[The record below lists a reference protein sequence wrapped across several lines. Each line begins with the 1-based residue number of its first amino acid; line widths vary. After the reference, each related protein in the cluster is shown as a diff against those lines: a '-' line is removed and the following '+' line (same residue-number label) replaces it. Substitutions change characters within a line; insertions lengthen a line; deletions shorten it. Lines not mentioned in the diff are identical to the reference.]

1 MRLIIYLFPTAF
13 AVSSD
18 NYDCTAGIEL
28 KSYSNDHYRLVL
40 IHRIRYIVAMN
51 DTPKDLR
58 FFKVILSSIADGVF
72 TVDSNRIITS
82 FNPAAEKITGVPATK
97 AIGRRCQDVFHS
109 DLCERCPLKKTLKTG
124 VEAIDQPVNIINH
137 LGEQVPISISTAVL
151 KDDNGEILG
160 AVETFRDLSAIE
172 HLRKEL
178 YKNYSFEDIVSRS
191 PEIHKLFAILPD
203 IAESESTVLIQGPSG
218 SGKEMFARAIHNLSP
233 RKEHNHVIINCGT
246 LPVQLFESE
255 LFGYTK
261 GAFTDAK
268 RDKEGKISV
277 ADKGTVFFD
286 EIGELPMSTQ
296 VKLLR
301 LLQQR
306 EYEPLGS
313 ATPRKADIRIIA
325 ATNRDLKELVAQGK
339 FRDDLYFRL
348 AVVKIELPP
357 LNRRREDIPYLVDHF
372 IKKFNARRGKKIISI
387 SPEVMDILL
396 RYDFPG
402 NIRELE
408 NIIEYGFV
416 VCKGSIIQKEH
427 LPAELFQSSKGAPA
441 EPESKQDIV
450 SKALD
455 EKSRIKAA
463 LLKHGGKIAEAADEL
478 GIHRTTLWR
487 KIKRHNIAIKSK

>member
-1 MRLIIYLFPTAF
+1 MNE
-13 AVSSD
+13 SSQ
-18 NYDCTAGIEL
+18 
-28 KSYSNDHYRLVL
+28 
-40 IHRIRYIVAMN
+40 
-51 DTPKDLR
+51 DLR

-82 FNPAAEKITGVPATK
+82 FNPAAEKITGIPASK
-97 AIGRRCQDVFHS
+97 AIGKRCQDVFHS
-109 DLCERCPLKKTLKTG
+109 DICEKCLLKETLMTG
-124 VEAIDQPVNIINH
+124 VEVIDRPVNIINH
-137 LGEQVPISISTAVL
+137 TGEKIPISISTAVL
-151 KDDNGEILG
+151 KDDDGNILG

-178 YKNYSFEDIVSRS
+178 NKNYSFEDIISRS

-233 RKEHNHVIINCGT
+233 RNKQKHTVINCGT
-246 LPVQLFESE
+246 LPSQLFESE
-255 LFGYTK
+255 LFGYVK

-268 RDKEGKISV
+268 KDKAGKIAL

-306 EYEPLGS
+306 EYEPVGGTVPL
-313 ATPRKADIRIIA
+313 KADIRIIA

-348 AVVKIELPP
+348 AVVKIDLPS
-357 LNRRREDIPYLVDHF
+357 LKERREDIPYLVDHF
-372 IKKFNARRGKKIISI
+372 IEKYNARRGKKIISI
-387 SPEVMDILL
+387 SPDVMDILL
-396 RYDFPG
+396 KYDFPG

-416 VCKGSIIQKEH
+416 VCKNSIIQKQH
-427 LPAELFQSSKGAPA
+427 LPTELFQKSKEVISETRPNR
-441 EPESKQDIV
+441 DLI
-450 SKALD
+450 SKAID
-455 EKSRIKAA
+455 ERSRIESV
-463 LLKHGGKIAEAADEL
+463 LLKYRGKITEAAEEL

-487 KIKRHNIAIKSK
+487 KIRRHNINVKK

>member
-1 MRLIIYLFPTAF
+1 MNE
-13 AVSSD
+13 SSQ
-18 NYDCTAGIEL
+18 
-28 KSYSNDHYRLVL
+28 
-40 IHRIRYIVAMN
+40 
-51 DTPKDLR
+51 DLR

-82 FNPAAEKITGVPATK
+82 FNPAAEKITGIPASK
-97 AIGRRCQDVFHS
+97 AIGKRCQDVFHS
-109 DLCERCPLKKTLKTG
+109 DICEKCLLKETLMTG
-124 VEAIDQPVNIINH
+124 VEVIDRPVNIINH
-137 LGEQVPISISTAVL
+137 TGEKIPISISTAVL
-151 KDDNGEILG
+151 KDDDGNILG

-178 YKNYSFEDIVSRS
+178 NKNYSFEDIISRS

-218 SGKEMFARAIHNLSP
+218 SGKEMLARALHNLSP
-233 RKEHNHVIINCGT
+233 RNKQKHTVINCGT
-246 LPVQLFESE
+246 LPIQLFESE
-255 LFGYTK
+255 LFGYVK

-268 RDKEGKISV
+268 KDKAGKIAL

-306 EYEPLGS
+306 EYEPVGGTVPL
-313 ATPRKADIRIIA
+313 KADIRIIA

-348 AVVKIELPP
+348 AVVKIDLPS
-357 LNRRREDIPYLVDHF
+357 LKERREDIPYLVDHF
-372 IKKFNARRGKKIISI
+372 IEKYNARRGKKIISI
-387 SPEVMDILL
+387 SPDVMDILL
-396 RYDFPG
+396 KYDFPG

-416 VCKGSIIQKEH
+416 VCKNSIIQKQH
-427 LPAELFQSSKGAPA
+427 LPTELFQKSKEVISETRPNR
-441 EPESKQDIV
+441 DLI
-450 SKALD
+450 SKAID
-455 EKSRIKAA
+455 ERSRIESV
-463 LLKHGGKIAEAADEL
+463 LLKYRGKITEAAEEL

-487 KIKRHNIAIKSK
+487 KIRRHNINVKK